1 VTPVAADRE
10 RPGPPSLVVAALATY
25 GTNIAV
31 AVLSLANVLITAR
44 GLGPSGR
51 GEIAFLTTVGFLTA
65 QCATLG
71 IQQANANLASRRP
84 ALTATLIANSVVL
97 SLALGGAGAGLVA
110 LLAVALPS
118 FADVT
123 SGTLLA
129 LMLAAV
135 PMLVL
140 QAALQQLAL
149 AHHRFRQS
157 NWAWLLVPVT
167 TCTVNGV
174 LALAGVLSVGI
185 AAGAWV
191 GGQALATVVLWRALR
206 APARGMRRPEAALGR
221 EMLSFGMKAQAGRVL
236 LLGNYRLDQW
246 ILGPVSG
253 AHALGI
259 YSVAVAWAETLFF
272 LPTALTMVLQPSLAR
287 ATPEAAGQQAA
298 RAFRLAVLITAALA
312 LVLAAAAP
320 VLCAGVFGEAFRPAA
335 GQVRILAVGGFGI
348 VALKLLG
355 TTLTAQRR
363 PLRETAA
370 IAIAFVVVIGLD
382 VLLIPSHAGTGA
394 AIASAIGYTAGGAA
408 VIAIFVR
415 TLPIARRS
423 LVPRAGDL
431 RELFHHVARLAG
443 RFARAA

>member
-1 VTPVAADRE
+1 VTPDAADRE
-10 RPGPPSLVVAALATY
+10 RSGPPSLFVAALATY
-25 GTNIAV
+25 GTNVAV

-44 GLGPSGR
+44 GLGPTGR
-51 GEIAFLTTVGFLTA
+51 GEVAFLTTVGFLTA

-84 ALTATLIANSVVL
+84 ALTATLIANSVVF
-97 SLALGGAGAGLVA
+97 SVALGAVTAGIVA

-118 FADVT
+118 FAEVT
-123 SGTLLA
+123 SATLLA
-129 LMLAAV
+129 LVLASV

-149 AHHRFRQS
+149 AHHLFRES
-157 NWAWLLVPVT
+157 NWAWVLVPAT
-167 TCTVNGV
+167 TCGVNGV
-174 LALAGVLSVGI
+174 LALAGILTVGV

-191 GGQALATVVLWRALR
+191 AGQALATIILWRALATR
-206 APARGMRRPEAALGR
+206 APGSRRPEAALGR

-259 YSVAVAWAETLFF
+259 YSVAVAWAEALFF

-287 ATPEAAGQQAA
+287 ATPEAAGRQAA
-298 RAFRLAVLITAALA
+298 RAFRLTMLTTAALA
-312 LVLAAAAP
+312 VLLVAAAP
-320 VLCAGVFGEAFRPAA
+320 MLCAGVFGESFRPAA
-335 GQVRILAVGGFGI
+335 GQLRILAVGGFGI
-348 VALKLLG
+348 VALKLFG
-355 TTLTAQRR
+355 TALTAQQR

-370 IAIAFVVVIGLD
+370 IAVAFVVVIGLD
-382 VLLIPSHAGTGA
+382 VLLIPTHAGTGA
-394 AIASAIGYTAGGAA
+394 AIASAIGYSAGGVA
-408 VIAIFVR
+408 VVAIFRR
-415 TLPIARRS
+415 TLPIARGA

-431 RELFHHVARLAG
+431 QHLLHQVGALARRLL
-443 RFARAA
+443 RAA